1 MLKRI
6 RSSSKINIKN
16 KKRHMKNTPCY
27 YQKLEAKLKKFAH
40 NWNNTVLQT
49 FTSVKFWIAGGN

>member
-1 MLKRI
+1 
-6 RSSSKINIKN
+6 
-16 KKRHMKNTPCY
+16 MKNTPCY

-49 FTSVKFWIAGGN
+49 FTSAKFWIAGANWLHFWKQVTLLSNAANF